1 MIKYL
6 GTHNSGTSSKLVWW
20 QRPLGFVLHA
30 TSRCQ
35 TLSIE
40 EQLKMNVRL
49 FNLQITYYKKQW
61 IFSHGL
67 CIYTDK
73 FYDAI
78 NTMVKYATKE
88 SPVYFQL
95 FLDKNFLLGQNETE
109 FRKLVDDLVD
119 ELKGTNVY
127 MRYAYIEGKKE
138 YPYNDTSININTS
151 EHYWTQ
157 SWAKNNARNWVDKL
171 PLPKRHAKEF
181 NQKYIDENKADYLML
196 DFIEYGNYP
205 EVVKSTTTEVINFTD
220 LVIGNTS
227 YTNTSYT
234 TTNTT
239 SYTSK
244 PVVEVNFN
252 SFNTGYNTSYV
263 NVSYN
268 TSYTNEINFNSFST
282 SYTPTHY
289 PVVCEILGTNVV
301 KDYQS
306 FNVVYPI
313 RQYNEIIVQITPQ
326 VGYYLPSEV
335 TVYGAQIKSWNQYT
349 GKLVLFNIAIDGAY
363 AFHPQVIVDCIDINT
378 SYTSYVYPEMI
389 FKSKD
394 GRRKDNVL
402 IKAYSD
408 MEILKISYLPTKTSF
423 NIQTHL
429 PNEKFFF
436 NCDNNGELYYRND
449 IQLKATKMNEKVFTR
464 DELNGLVVI
473 YKDINTSYNTTYMT
487 SYTSYIR

>member
-1 MIKYL
+1 
-6 GTHNSGTSSKLVWW
+6 
-20 QRPLGFVLHA
+20 
-30 TSRCQ
+30 
-35 TLSIE
+35 
-40 EQLKMNVRL
+40 
-49 FNLQITYYKKQW
+49 
-61 IFSHGL
+61 
-67 CIYTDK
+67 
-73 FYDAI
+73 
-78 NTMVKYATKE
+78 
-88 SPVYFQL
+88 
-95 FLDKNFLLGQNETE
+95 
-109 FRKLVDDLVD
+109 
-119 ELKGTNVY
+119 
-127 MRYAYIEGKKE
+127 
-138 YPYNDTSININTS
+138 
-151 EHYWTQ
+151 
-157 SWAKNNARNWVDKL
+157 
-171 PLPKRHAKEF
+171 
-181 NQKYIDENKADYLML
+181 ML

-205 EVVKSTTTEVINFTD
+205 EPVKSTTSEVINFTD
-220 LVIGNTS
+220 LVISNTS

-234 TTNTT
+234 TADVT
-239 SYTSK
+239 SYTSYTSE

-349 GKLVLFNIAIDGAY
+349 GKLVLFDIAYDGAY

-408 MEILKISYLPTKTSF
+408 MEILEISYLPTKTSF
-423 NIQTHL
+423 KIQTHL

-487 SYTSYIR
+487 SYTSYTR